1 MARKG
6 DFTEILLRRR
16 VISQDQL
23 NEARQVS
30 KDQNQSLAQVI
41 VKLGYASGDDV
52 MRAVAQEH
60 GRDRLAT
67 LGARRTRL
75 RLGDGWIE
83 LLEPDGTG
91 IVDTALQRRGAHL
104 FAAGAASPDLPALRA
119 HLASQGVQPPEEA
132 GQLHLSDADTG
143 VPGFR
148 VVLSAEAP
156 QPVVGDIDFL
166 SDGRIAAL
174 MTLVRDNME
183 NGLHAIEV
191 PSGTSTLTFPTTAGD
206 LPSVSVLRGETADQ
220 VHLVHWSPT
229 VSEDEDVYIPPPKIC
244 RYVGTQET
252 SQIALVHETLSQS
265 GDESVG
271 FDQIVDRVASM
282 AVEVSV
288 AESKVTLRREG
299 TFGVLPSEYATP
311 LVMVVNELIQNA
323 VERDFG

>member
-1 MARKG
+1 MLSRIDRLQLAVPDAAPVAARWAA
-6 DFTEILLRRR
+6 LL
-16 VISQDQL
+16 
-23 NEARQVS
+23 
-30 KDQNQSLAQVI
+30 
-41 VKLGYASGDDV
+41 G
-52 MRAVAQEH
+52 AQEH

-166 SDGRIAAL
+166 YEATLLAGESAPQCRRLTALFALPEGNYSTIVSETFGYDGTLTLFHPDRLHRFEVIRPTRAGTTMARFLERTGPAL
-174 MTLVRDNME
+174 YMCFAETDRMLAIEQRVRDA
-183 NGLHAIEV
+183 GL
-191 PSGTSTLTFPTTAGD
+191 GLTVDRPAGR
-206 LPSVSVLRGETADQ
+206 SVSVQADQ
-220 VHLVHWSPT
+220 LWLHPPT
-229 VSEDEDVYIPPPKIC
+229 L
-244 RYVGTQET
+244 GGMM
-252 SQIALVHETLSQS
+252 LGLS
-265 GDESVG
+265 
-271 FDQIVDRVASM
+271 RPSM
-282 AVEVSV
+282 AWRWSGRPE
-288 AESKVTLRREG
+288 R
-299 TFGVLPSEYATP
+299 
-311 LVMVVNELIQNA
+311 VVGI
-323 VERDFG
+323 D